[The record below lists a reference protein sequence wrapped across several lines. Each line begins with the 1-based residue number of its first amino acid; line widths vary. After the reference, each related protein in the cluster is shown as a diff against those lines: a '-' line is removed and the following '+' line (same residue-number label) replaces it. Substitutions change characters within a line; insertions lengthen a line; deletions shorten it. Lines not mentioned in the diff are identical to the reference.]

1 MDHSRSG
8 GYRSR
13 YVAVETRKLARDFWP
28 HFNRGVAVVIVV
40 TQILILFAIAALLY
54 FIGFFESNPLAFA
67 STLVAQTILGVVA
80 SAILYKFV
88 ARPIKDLL
96 AAIIHV
102 SGEPT
107 ATTPPNP
114 NDKRFEKSG
123 FKDVLQT
130 VYQLASNEPTT
141 DTKSTL
147 IASGP
152 ATAASPV
159 VALSAPTTPNTL
171 IENALNETKCGFV
184 VMNHERKITFANK
197 AAPINVDQNGV
208 SSLSLLFNGQDTLDA
223 WLNECEKTAVH
234 AEHTW
239 TRIANKLP
247 EEDNRRFFDV
257 IASYDKS
264 AESEVVLTLVDR
276 TEVYIVGEEELDF
289 IAFAAHEL
297 RGPIT
302 VIRGYLDVLEDELKD
317 VLKDDQHELF
327 RRLTVSAN
335 RLSGY
340 INNILN
346 TSRYDR
352 RHLKMHLSETSV
364 AEVYETIRDDMDLR
378 ASAQGRLLAVAIP
391 TDLPKI
397 AGDPASLSEVFGNLI
412 DNAIK
417 YSNEGGA
424 INVTAAMKGDLVEVC
439 VQDHGIGMPGNVVSN
454 LFQKF
459 YRSHRSRETVAGT
472 GIGLYISKAIVE
484 SHGGTISVRSEEGQG
499 STFIVSLPTFQ
510 SVAAKIK
517 AGDNSNEE
525 LIDQKNGWIKN
536 HSMYRG

>member
-1 MDHSRSG
+1 MA
-8 GYRSR
+8 
-13 YVAVETRKLARDFWP
+13 VADQQKLAKDFWP
-28 HFNRGVAVVIVV
+28 HFNRGVAILIVV
-40 TQILILFAIAALLY
+40 LQVLILLAVAALLY
-54 FIGFFESNPLAFA
+54 FLGFFEKNPLAFA
-67 STLVAQTILGVVA
+67 GTLVAQTILGVVA
-80 SAILYKFV
+80 SAIIYRFV
-88 ARPIKDLL
+88 ARPVKDLL

-107 ATTPPNP
+107 TTTPPNP
-114 NDKRFEKSG
+114 NDARFAKSG
-123 FKDVLQT
+123 FKQVLQT
-130 VYQLASNEPTT
+130 IYQLASD
-141 DTKSTL
+141 DTPKVAPVAAST
-147 IASGP
+147 SP
-152 ATAASPV
+152 ATTSQPVQSP
-159 VALSAPTTPNTL
+159 PQL
-171 IENALNETKCGFV
+171 IEAALNETICGFV
-184 VMNHERKITFANK
+184 VMNHARQITYSNK
-197 AAPINVDQNGV
+197 AAPITVDQNNV
-208 SSLSLLFNGQDTLDA
+208 SSLGLLFNGEDTLDA
-223 WLNECEKTAVH
+223 WLDECEKNAVH

-239 TRIANKLP
+239 TRVPDRLP
-247 EEDNRRFFDV
+247 DDENRRFFDV
-257 IASYDKS
+257 IASYDKG
-264 AESEVVLTLVDR
+264 AESEIVLTLIDR
-276 TEVYIVGEEELDF
+276 TLLYNVGEQDLDF

-352 RHLKMHLSETSV
+352 RHLKMHLIETTVESV
-364 AEVYETIRDDMDLR
+364 YDTIKDDMDLR
-378 ASAQGRLLAVAIP
+378 ASAQNRLLSVTIP
-391 TDLPKI
+391 AGLPTI
-397 AGDPASLSEVFGNLI
+397 AADPASLSEVFGNLI

-424 INVTAAMKGDLVEVC
+424 ISVTAGVSGDFVEIQVS
-439 VQDHGIGMPGNVVSN
+439 DHGIGMPGNVVSN

-499 STFIVSLPTFQ
+499 STFIVAIPTYQ
-510 SVAAKIK
+510 SVAVKLK
-517 AGDNSNEE
+517 EGDNSNEQ
-525 LIDQKNGWIKN
+525 LIEKNEGWIKN

>member
-1 MDHSRSG
+1 M
-8 GYRSR
+8 
-13 YVAVETRKLARDFWP
+13 AVNKPQKFAKDFWP
-28 HFNRGVAVVIVV
+28 YFYHVIATVIITSQVVVLVVI
-40 TQILILFAIAALLY
+40 A
-54 FIGFFESNPLAFA
+54 
-67 STLVAQTILGVVA
+67 
-80 SAILYKFV
+80 AILYMFNFYETNMV
-88 ARPIKDLL
+88 ASVGILAAEAILGTVSSIAIYKLASQPIKDLL
-96 AAIIHV
+96 AAVVHV

-114 NDKRFEKSG
+114 NDKRFEQSG

-130 VYQLASNEPTT
+130 IYQLASSSSDSDKEPVAML
-141 DTKSTL
+141 SS
-147 IASGP
+147 AP
-152 ATAASPV
+152 ATTATTT
-159 VALSAPTTPNTL
+159 APTFTAKPATTML
-171 IENALNETKCGFV
+171 ETALNETSCGFV
-184 VMNHERKITFANK
+184 VMNHERKITFSNK
-197 AAPINVDQNGV
+197 AAPLSVDSNGV
-208 SSLSLLFNGQDTLDA
+208 SSLSLIFNGQETLDA
-223 WLNECEKTAVH
+223 WLDECDRNAVH
-234 AEHTW
+234 AERTW
-239 TRIANKLP
+239 SRIPNKLP
-247 EEDNRRFFDV
+247 EEEDRRFFDIV
-257 IASYDKS
+257 ASYDKG
-264 AESEVVLTLVDR
+264 AESEVVLTLIDR
-276 TEVYIVGEEELDF
+276 TSVYEVGEQELDF

-317 VLKDDQHELF
+317 MLQDDQHELF

-352 RHLKMHLSETSV
+352 RHLKVRLTETTVASV
-364 AEVYETIRDDMDLR
+364 YDTIRDDMNLR
-378 ASAQGRLLAVAIP
+378 AGAQNRMLAVNIP
-391 TDLPKI
+391 ADLPTI

-424 INVTAAMKGDLVEVC
+424 INVTATPKGDRVEISIE
-439 VQDHGIGMPGNVVSN
+439 DHGIGMPASVVGN

-484 SHGGTISVRSEEGQG
+484 SHGGTISVRSEDGRG
-499 STFIVSLPTFQ
+499 STFTVSLPTFQ
-510 SVAAKIK
+510 SVADKLK
-517 AGDNSNEE
+517 AGDNSNEG
-525 LIDQKNGWIKN
+525 LIGQGAGWIKN

>member
-1 MDHSRSG
+1 M
-8 GYRSR
+8 
-13 YVAVETRKLARDFWP
+13 AVKTVPQKFAKDFWP
-28 HFNRGVAVVIVV
+28 YFARIVITVIVFSQL
-40 TQILILFAIAALLY
+40 TILAVLAAILSMFDFLEID
-54 FIGFFESNPLAFA
+54 PLAFV
-67 STLVAQTILGVVA
+67 SILVAQAVLGSVSSV
-80 SAILYKFV
+80 IVYKFV
-88 ARPIKDLL
+88 AQPIKDLL
-96 AAIIHV
+96 AAVIHV

-114 NDKRFEKSG
+114 NDARFKNSG

-130 VYQLASNEPTT
+130 IYELASSDTTPTT
-141 DTKSTL
+141 VLSSAPAQASIGTASVAQVTPVAHASTL
-147 IASGP
+147 LE
-152 ATAASPV
+152 
-159 VALSAPTTPNTL
+159 VALD
-171 IENALNETKCGFV
+171 ETSCGFV
-184 VMNHERKITFANK
+184 VMNHERTITFSNR
-197 AAPINVDQNGV
+197 AAPLNIDSNGV
-208 SSLSLLFNGQDTLDA
+208 STLSLLFNGPETLA
-223 WLNECEKTAVH
+223 VWLEDCDKNAVH
-234 AEHTW
+234 AERTW
-239 TRIANKLP
+239 SRVPNKLP
-247 EEDNRRFFDV
+247 EEENRRFFDV
-257 IASYDKS
+257 IASYDKG
-264 AESEVVLTLVDR
+264 AESEVVLTLIDR
-276 TEVYIVGEEELDF
+276 TSLYAVGEQELDF

-352 RHLKMHLSETSV
+352 RHLKMHLTETTV
-364 AEVYETIRDDMDLR
+364 AEVYDVIRDDMDLR
-378 ASAQGRLLAVAIP
+378 ASSQNRLLAVNIP

-424 INVTAAMKGDLVEVC
+424 INVSATLRADTVEIAIE
-439 VQDHGIGMPGNVVSN
+439 DHGIGMPSSVIGN

-459 YRSHRSRETVAGT
+459 YRSHRSRETVSGT

-484 SHGGTISVRSEEGQG
+484 SHGGTISVRSEDGKG
-499 STFIVSLPTFQ
+499 SIFVVSLPTFQ
-510 SVAAKIK
+510 SVAAKLK
-517 AGDNSNEE
+517 AGNNSNEG
-525 LIDQKNGWIKN
+525 LIDQGSGWIKN

>member
-1 MDHSRSG
+1 MTVIIVSQVIIIIAMAAIL
-8 GYRSR
+8 YMF
-13 YVAVETRKLARDFWP
+13 DFL
-28 HFNRGVAVVIVV
+28 N
-40 TQILILFAIAALLY
+40 T
-54 FIGFFESNPLAFA
+54 NPLAFCSILA
-67 STLVAQTILGVVA
+67 AQLILGIATSVA
-80 SAILYKFV
+80 VYKL
-88 ARPIKDLL
+88 AAQPIKDLL
-96 AAIIHV
+96 AAVIHI

-107 ATTPPNP
+107 TTTPPNP
-114 NDKRFEKSG
+114 NDKRFELSG

-130 VYQLASNEPTT
+130 IYQLASDRDKTVDEAIT
-141 DTKSTL
+141 
-147 IASGP
+147 AQP
-152 ATAASPV
+152 ATINEEI
-159 VALSAPTTPNTL
+159 SAPVPMTKPATTML
-171 IENALNETKCGFV
+171 ESALNETSCGFV
-184 VMNHERKITFANK
+184 IMNHERKITFSNK
-197 AAPINVDQNGV
+197 AAPLRVDSNGV
-208 SSLSLLFNGQDTLDA
+208 SSLSLIFNGQETLDA
-223 WLNECEKTAVH
+223 WLEDCDKNAVH
-234 AEHTW
+234 AERTW
-239 TRIANKLP
+239 SRIPNKLP
-247 EEDNRRFFDV
+247 EEEGRRFFDI

-264 AESEVVLTLVDR
+264 AESEVVLTLIDR
-276 TEVYIVGEEELDF
+276 TNLYQVGEQELDF

-327 RRLTVSAN
+327 HRLTVSAN

-352 RHLKMHLSETSV
+352 RHLRVHLAETTV
-364 AEVYETIRDDMDLR
+364 GAVYDTIKDDMSLR
-378 ASAQGRLLAVAIP
+378 AQAQNRMLSVNIP
-391 TDLPKI
+391 ADLPTI

-424 INVTAAMKGDLVEVC
+424 INVTAASKGDMVEISIE
-439 VQDHGIGMPGNVVSN
+439 DHGIGMPASVIGN

-484 SHGGTISVRSEEGQG
+484 SHGGTISVRSEDGRG
-499 STFIVSLPTFQ
+499 STFVVSLPTFK
-510 SVAAKIK
+510 SVADKLK
-517 AGDNSNEE
+517 AGNNSNEG
-525 LIDQKNGWIKN
+525 LIDQGVGWIKN

>member
-1 MDHSRSG
+1 
-8 GYRSR
+8 
-13 YVAVETRKLARDFWP
+13 VEVKNEPQKMAKDFWP
-28 HFNRGVAVVIVV
+28 HFNRGIALLIVII
-40 TQILILFAIAALLY
+40 QILILLAIAALLY
-54 FIGFFESNPLAFA
+54 FVGFFNENPLAFA
-67 STLVAQTILGVVA
+67 GTLVAQTILGVVA
-80 SAILYKFV
+80 SAIIYRFV
-88 ARPIKDLL
+88 ARPVKDLL

-114 NDKRFEKSG
+114 NDERFARSG
-123 FKDVLQT
+123 FKQVLQT
-130 VYQLASNEPTT
+130 IYELASNDTPT
-141 DTKSTL
+141 K
-147 IASGP
+147 P
-152 ATAASPV
+152 AAST
-159 VALSAPTTPNTL
+159 APSTSVIAATPQSQTSPSQL
-171 IENALNETKCGFV
+171 IETALNETICGFV
-184 VMNHERKITFANK
+184 VMNHERKITFSNK
-197 AAPINVDQNGV
+197 AAPVNIDQNGV
-208 SSLSLLFNGQDTLDA
+208 ASLGLLFNGADTLDT
-223 WLNECEKTAVH
+223 WLDECDKTAVH

-239 TRIANKLP
+239 SRVPDRLP
-247 EEDNRRFFDV
+247 DDEERRFFDV
-257 IASYDKS
+257 IASYDKG
-264 AESEVVLTLVDR
+264 AESEVVITLVDR
-276 TEVYIVGEEELDF
+276 TSQYNIGEQELDF

-317 VLKDDQHELF
+317 VLKDDQEELF

-352 RHLKMHLSETSV
+352 RHLKMHLEETSV
-364 AEVYETIRDDMDLR
+364 ESVYDTIKDDMQLR
-378 ASAQGRLLAVAIP
+378 ANAQNRLLSVTIPAGLPAIAAD
-391 TDLPKI
+391 T
-397 AGDPASLSEVFGNLI
+397 ASLSEVFGNLI

-424 INVTAAMKGDLVEVC
+424 INFSAGVRGDLVEITVE
-439 VQDHGIGMPGNVVSN
+439 DHGIGMPGNVVSN

-484 SHGGTISVRSEEGQG
+484 SHGGNISVRSEEGKG
-499 STFIVSLPTFQ
+499 STFIVSLPTFA
-510 SVAAKIK
+510 SVADKLK
-517 AGDNSNEE
+517 AGDNSNESFIE
-525 LIDQKNGWIKN
+525 KNEGWIKN

>member
-1 MDHSRSG
+1 M
-8 GYRSR
+8 
-13 YVAVETRKLARDFWP
+13 AVTTPQRFAKDFWP
-28 HFNRGVAVVIVV
+28 YFTRIVTTVIIFSQVIMLVVIAIVLV
-40 TQILILFAIAALLY
+40 MFGFLDDNLMAFVGILTAQALL
-54 FIGFFESNPLAFA
+54 GTFA
-67 STLVAQTILGVVA
+67 SIAIYQLA
-80 SAILYKFV
+80 SQ
-88 ARPIKDLL
+88 PIKDLL
-96 AAIIHV
+96 AAIVHI

-114 NDKRFEKSG
+114 NDARFEKSG

-130 VYQLASNEPTT
+130 IYELASNDTSTGVLSSVQTVTPTT
-141 DTKSTL
+141 T
-147 IASGP
+147 
-152 ATAASPV
+152 
-159 VALSAPTTPNTL
+159 ALSSEAARPASTML
-171 IENALNETKCGFV
+171 ELALNETSCGFV
-184 VMNHERKITFANK
+184 VMNHERKITFSNK
-197 AAPINVDQNGV
+197 AAPLSVDTNGV
-208 SSLSLLFNGQDTLDA
+208 SSLSLLFNGQETLDA
-223 WLNECEKTAVH
+223 WLIECDKNAVH
-234 AEHTW
+234 AERTW
-239 TRIANKLP
+239 SRIPNKLP
-247 EEDNRRFFDV
+247 EEEGRRFFDV
-257 IASYDKS
+257 IASYDKG
-264 AESEVVLTLVDR
+264 AESEVVLTMIDR
-276 TEVYIVGEEELDF
+276 TGVYSVGEQELDF

-352 RHLKMHLSETSV
+352 RHLRVHLAETTV
-364 AEVYETIRDDMDLR
+364 TEIYDTIRDDMDLR
-378 ASAQGRLLAVAIP
+378 ASAQNRLLAVNIP
-391 TDLPKI
+391 GDLPTI

-424 INVTAAMKGDLVEVC
+424 INVTASLKDDRVEIAIE
-439 VQDHGIGMPGNVVSN
+439 DHGIGMPASVIGN

-484 SHGGTISVRSEEGQG
+484 SHGGTISVRSEDGHG
-499 STFIVSLPTFQ
+499 SVFTVSLPTFA
-510 SVAAKIK
+510 SVADKLK
-517 AGDNSNEE
+517 AGDNSNEG
-525 LIDQKNGWIKN
+525 LIDQGSGWIKN

>member
-1 MDHSRSG
+1 MVDLSARK
-8 GYRSR
+8 RRR
-13 YVAVETRKLARDFWP
+13 YVAVTTQKFAKDFVP
-28 HFNRGVAVVIVV
+28 YLRRTVTAAIIFLQLTTLIVTGSILYIFGFVDNHLTATISILSAQLVLGTATSVI
-40 TQILILFAIAALLY
+40 IY
-54 FIGFFESNPLAFA
+54 R
-67 STLVAQTILGVVA
+67 LVAQ
-80 SAILYKFV
+80 
-88 ARPIKDLL
+88 PIKDLL
-96 AAIIHV
+96 AVVIRI

-107 ATTPPNP
+107 ATPPPNP
-114 NDKRFEKSG
+114 NHKRFEESG

-130 VYQLASNEPTT
+130 IYSLAST
-141 DTKSTL
+141 DTTKDGDEAPQPENIDIATQATQQPAKHTGASTL
-147 IASGP
+147 LE
-152 ATAASPV
+152 TA
-159 VALSAPTTPNTL
+159 LD
-171 IENALNETKCGFV
+171 ETSCGFI
-184 VMNHERKITFANK
+184 VMDKTRAITFSNK
-197 AAPINVDQNGV
+197 AAPISIDTNGV
-208 SSLSLLFNGQDTLDA
+208 ASLHLLYNGQDTLDA
-223 WLNECEKTAVH
+223 WLDECDKNAVH
-234 AEHTW
+234 AERTW
-239 TRIANKLP
+239 SRVPNKMP
-247 EEDNRRFFDV
+247 EEEGRRFFDI
-257 IASYDKS
+257 IASYDKG

-276 TEVYIVGEEELDF
+276 TELYATGEQELDF

-317 VLKDDQHELF
+317 VLEDDQHELF

-352 RHLKMHLSETSV
+352 RHLKIHMTETTV
-364 AEVYETIRDDMDLR
+364 AEVYDVIRDDMDLR
-378 ASAQGRLLAVAIP
+378 ASAQNRMLAVNIP

-397 AGDPASLSEVFGNLI
+397 AGDLASLSEVFGNLI

-424 INVTAAMKGDLVEVC
+424 IDVSAQLKGDLVEIAI
-439 VQDHGIGMPGNVVSN
+439 QDHGIGMPASVVGN

-484 SHGGTISVRSEEGQG
+484 SHGGTIAVLSEDGKG

-510 SVAAKIK
+510 SVADKLK
-517 AGDNSNEE
+517 AGNNSNEG
-525 LIDQKNGWIKN
+525 LIEQGSGWIKN
-536 HSMYRG
+536 HSMFRG